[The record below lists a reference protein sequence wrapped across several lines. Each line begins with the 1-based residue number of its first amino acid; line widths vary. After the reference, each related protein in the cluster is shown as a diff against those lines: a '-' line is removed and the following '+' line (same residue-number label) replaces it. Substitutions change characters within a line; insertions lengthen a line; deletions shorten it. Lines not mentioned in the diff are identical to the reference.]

1 MLFGIT
7 HIISDLITS
16 LVSNSNTL
24 SRPRSTSAADEAASK
39 IIDEMMDTNDVIER
53 WKLERTLKTDGMT
66 EEEKSRWV
74 VDSHRKP
81 RSFLQIIGLVSA
93 TVLVS
98 GIIVVGL
105 LFLVLHSTSVSWAR
119 WIWFAVAMLSGIF
132 VDAFAVKC
140 LSGEDGDLFQYLIFK
155 YLRGVFR
162 TTSRQ
167 EAEDNNGGDEITIQ
181 EEDIESAT
189 TVIKS
194 PMFEQVEDDTGI
206 EMAIIDTFEENNDT
220 PMAPLPT
227 TPPRRKPSMIKTQSI
242 RDGPSVQ
249 ALATQFN
256 KEAQV

>member
-7 HIISDLITS
+7 HSISDLRTS
-16 LVSNSNTL
+16 LVSNSNIL

-39 IIDEMMDTNDVIER
+39 IIDKMMDTKDVIER

-140 LSGEDGDLFQYLIFK
+140 LSGEDGDLFQYLLFK

-167 EAEDNNGGDEITIQ
+167 EAEYNNGGDEITIQ

-189 TVIKS
+189 VIQS
-194 PMFEQVEDDTGI
+194 PMFEQVEDDTGL
-206 EMAIIDTFEENNDT
+206 ELAIIDTIDENNDT

-249 ALATQFN
+249 ALTTQFN
-256 KEAQV
+256 KEAHV